1 MLNDHLDWPGIAQ
14 VYRLERKFSWVRQG
28 LIYKTS
34 CEVEYGITSLSR
46 IQASPARVMN
56 IKYQASTLVYRD
68 RTALS
73 SECHLP
79 RRYNPHD
86 HC

>member
-34 CEVEYGITSLSR
+34 CEVEYGLPAFLASR
-46 IQASPARVMN
+46 R
-56 IKYQASTLVYRD
+56 L
-68 RTALS
+68 
-73 SECHLP
+73 LP
-79 RRYNPHD
+79 G
-86 HC
+86 